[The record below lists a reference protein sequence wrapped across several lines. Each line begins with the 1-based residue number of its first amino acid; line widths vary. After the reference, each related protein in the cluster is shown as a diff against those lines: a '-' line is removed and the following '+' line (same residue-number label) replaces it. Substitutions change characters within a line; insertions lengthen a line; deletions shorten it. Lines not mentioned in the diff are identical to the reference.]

1 MGKKKSSTPLLL
13 SLLGLGLLIV
23 LTGYGVFLSFKIGGF
38 ALITVHGW
46 VALGLAVVLTALLAG
61 GLIALAFYSNS
72 HGYDDQ

>member
-1 MGKKKSSTPLLL
+1 MAKKKSSAPLLL
-13 SLLGLGLLIV
+13 SLLCLGLLVV
-23 LTGYGVFLSFKIGGF
+23 LSGYGAFLAFKIGGF
-38 ALITVHGW
+38 ALITVNGW